1 MKNRCHDPQNN
12 VHTYLAFGI
21 IQVLY
26 SFEKEAQMASV
37 MYDHITKEF
46 GEVVAVNDLSL
57 AIDDKEFIVLVG
69 PSGCGK
75 TTALRMLAG
84 LE

>member
-1 MKNRCHDPQNN
+1 
-12 VHTYLAFGI
+12 
-21 IQVLY
+21 
-26 SFEKEAQMASV
+26 MASV
-37 MYDHITKEF
+37 TYDHITKEF

-75 TTALRMLAG
+75 STILRLIAG
-84 LE
+84 LETAQAGDVLIDGINIYDQRRS